1 LIIYGSMIEQFVSYN
16 DGDGDGYANVN
27 VISST
32 YDTKGMQWIPTKLNY
47 LNIVE
52 ASLF

>member
-1 LIIYGSMIEQFVSYN
+1 MIEQFGSYN
-16 DGDGDGYANVN
+16 DDDGDGHANVN

-32 YDTKGMQWIPTKLNY
+32 YETKGMQRIPIKLNY